1 MSDQVNTKFVPSA
14 AVLATVGLKVGEVR
28 SDESIYQLI
37 ATNRAAQSMAEN
49 QISVAIYILTQRGHA
64 YEDIAGKTGYSVP
77 QVKRFKVEG
86 SAILRTGEVERTV
99 SAVRTGVL
107 SQAIV
112 DTITLGTGT
121 QDQKIEALETAGLA
135 GHIKSK
141 YQREDGKKIEALD
154 FKAITAQAREACENA
169 AVPATGQ
176 KMALMLPHLTEE
188 LGLKVKSRESEKDG
202 GTGPQ
207 TLEFHLKAALSDV
220 KAIANAADE
229 AYIPTANDLAALFS
243 LCEFLD
249 IPLMLDADV
258 MAAVD
263 ALTY

>member
-1 MSDQVNTKFVPSA
+1 MSDTINTKFVPSA
-14 AVLATVGLKVGEVR
+14 SVLAAVGLKVGDVR
-28 SDESIYQLI
+28 TDDAIYALI
-37 ATNRAAQSMAEN
+37 ATNRKAQSLAEN
-49 QISVAIYILTQRGHA
+49 QISVAVYILAQRGHA
-64 YEDIAGKTGYSVP
+64 FEDIANKTGYSVA
-77 QVKRFKVEG
+77 QAKRFKVEG

-99 SAVRTGVL
+99 SAIRTGVL

-112 DTITLGTGT
+112 DEITIGTGT

-154 FKAITAQAREACENA
+154 FKAITAQARQTCEDS

-176 KMALMLPHLTEE
+176 KMALMLPHLTEQ
-188 LGLKVKSRESEKDG
+188 LGLKVKSRESDSDG

-207 TLEFHLKAALSDV
+207 SIEFHLKAALKDA
-220 KAIANAADE
+220 KAIAGAADE
-229 AYIPTANDLAALFS
+229 AYVPTPHDLAALFT
-243 LCEFLD
+243 LCEYLEVP
-249 IPLMLDADV
+249 IMLDADV
-258 MAAVD
+258 VAAVD